1 VKYKVSWFTIET
13 STLKEKWF
21 SMYFDDIHEAILN
34 FKQQHATFN
43 KVKLETE

>member
-1 VKYKVSWFTIET
+1 MKYKVSWFTIET

-21 SMYFDDIHEAILN
+21 FMYFDNIDSAILN
-34 FKQQHATFN
+34 LKQQHSIFD